1 LKILGFRPAL
11 GPTLFTIPAL
21 ILLLA
26 LGTWQ
31 VQRLLWKLDLIASVE
46 EGMKAAPIMLPA
58 GPLDADVW
66 HFRRVKVQGRFDH
79 AREFH
84 LLAHSERGNFG
95 YHVITPLK
103 RSDAP
108 GWVLVSRGWVP
119 AEDKEPARR
128 MQGQVD
134 GEVTITGVAHAPWG
148 KGWFTPDN
156 DLQRN
161 LWYYGDA
168 AGMLAAAG
176 IKDAPVL
183 FVDADDS
190 VTVPGGWPRS
200 GHTRLTFTNNHL
212 AYAFTWYSGAV
223 VLAVIYVLWH
233 RRRARDAA
241 QDRDRPAGK
250 P

>member
-1 LKILGFRPAL
+1 MKILGFRPAL
-11 GPTLFTIPAL
+11 VPTLITVPAL
-21 ILLLA
+21 VLLLA

-31 VQRLLWKLDLIASVE
+31 VQRLLWKLDLIESVE
-46 EGMKAAPIMLPA
+46 AGMKAAPVMLPA
-58 GPLDADVW
+58 GPLDADAW
-66 HFRRVKVQGRFDH
+66 HFRRVVVKGSFDH
-79 AREFH
+79 SREFH

-119 AEDKEPARR
+119 VDDKAPARR
-128 MQGQVD
+128 AQGQVE

-156 DLQRN
+156 DHARN
-161 LWYYGDA
+161 LWYYGNA
-168 AGMLAAAG
+168 AEMLAQAG
-176 IKDAPVL
+176 ITEAPVL
-183 FVDADDS
+183 FVDADAE
-190 VTVPGGWPRS
+190 VTVPGGWPRA

-233 RRRARDAA
+233 RRRAREKAE
-241 QDRDRPAGK
+241 
-250 P
+250 

>member
-1 LKILGFRPAL
+1 MRPAL

-31 VQRLLWKLDLIASVE
+31 VQRLMWKLDLIESVE
-46 EGMKAAPIMLPA
+46 EGLKAPPVALPA
-58 GPLDADVW
+58 GGVDAEAW
-66 HFRRVKVQGRFDH
+66 HFRRVVVKGEFDH
-79 AREFH
+79 TREFH

-108 GWVLVSRGWVP
+108 GWVLVSRGWIP
-119 AEDKEPARR
+119 ADDKDPTKRL
-128 MQGQVD
+128 QGQVQ
-134 GEVTITGVAHAPWG
+134 GEVTITGIVHAPWG

-176 IKDAPVL
+176 IAEAPVL
-183 FVDADDS
+183 FVDADAS

-223 VLAVIYVLWH
+223 VLAVIYVMWH
-233 RRRARDAA
+233 RRRARES
-241 QDRDRPAGK
+241 QKSGLGRP
-250 P
+250 

>member
-1 LKILGFRPAL
+1 MRPAL

-31 VQRLLWKLDLIASVE
+31 VQRLMWKLDLIASVE
-46 EGMKAAPIMLPA
+46 EGLKAPPVALPA
-58 GPLDADVW
+58 GGVDAEAW
-66 HFRRVKVQGRFDH
+66 HFRRVVVKGEFDH
-79 AREFH
+79 TREFH

-108 GWVLVSRGWVP
+108 GWVLVSRGWIP
-119 AEDKEPARR
+119 ADDKDPAKRA
-128 MQGQVD
+128 QGQVQ
-134 GEVTITGVAHAPWG
+134 GEVTITGIVHAPWG

-168 AGMLAAAG
+168 AGMLTAAG
-176 IKDAPVL
+176 IAEAPVL
-183 FVDADDS
+183 FVDADAS
-190 VTVPGGWPRS
+190 VTVPGGWPRP

-223 VLAVIYVLWH
+223 VLAVIYVMWH
-233 RRRARDAA
+233 RRRARES
-241 QDRDRPAGK
+241 QKPGLGK